1 MTWVRI
7 DRMRRRPSPGIRFA
21 GAVLTAVIAS
31 SAVVAC
37 SDGGKDADADTPP
50 ELVGEITVD
59 VVAADRC
66 DPLDTRHCLLPFP
79 SDTFTVEDP
88 DTDTGRRVQ
97 LARESMPV
105 NIDGVHADPTEWN
118 RNDGFSPGQPAS
130 TFVPGLDVDLTG
142 IAGVADIGASLADDS
157 PVVVIDATT
166 GERHPFFAEFDASVE
181 TDDARVLYVRPAV
194 NYPEGHRIVIA
205 LRDLRNADDEPIDAI
220 SDVFRAYRD
229 RLGTGVPQV
238 ESQRARYEEVFEVLA
253 DHGVER
259 DESLFLAWDFTVA
272 SERNLSER
280 LLHIRDDAFATLG
293 DDAPTFRVEQVEEDP
308 EDELAR
314 RVSGTFDVP
323 LYLTDDGAAGSRFV
337 TGADGL
343 PERAAPDAVFS
354 ASFVCIVPRAAL
366 AGPGGTG
373 VPARPAV
380 YGHGLLGSNR
390 EVGAG
395 NVRRMANEH
404 NFVFCATPWIG
415 MSEEDIGNA
424 ASILA
429 EIGRFPTLADRAQ
442 QGILDALFL
451 GRLMI
456 HDDGLVN
463 DPAFQ
468 DATGAPV
475 IDTTELFYDGNSQGG
490 IMGGAATAVALDWT
504 RAVLGVTGM
513 NYSTLLQRSID
524 WQTYEAVYEPS
535 YPDEIE
541 RGLGISLI
549 QMLWD
554 RAETNGY
561 AHHLTDDPLPGTP
574 AHEVLL
580 HIAFADHQVSIH
592 AAEVQARTMEAT
604 IRCPAL
610 RDERIPDVEPHWGL
624 ECAEGDPDGSVLV
637 YWDSGTPMVP
647 TVNLPPTAGRDPH
660 EDPRADPEARVQ
672 KAEFLAPDGAFV
684 EVCGTEPCTATPVD

>member
-1 MTWVRI
+1 MHRRVRSSI
-7 DRMRRRPSPGIRFA
+7 LVALLA
-21 GAVLTAVIAS
+21 GVAAS
-31 SAVVAC
+31 GALGAC
-37 SDGGKDADADTPP
+37 SDDPDDDVSDTTA
-50 ELVGEITVD
+50 ELVGDIVIDVD
-59 VVAADRC
+59 APQRC
-66 DPLDTRHCLLPFP
+66 DPLDARHCLLPFP

-88 DTDTGRRVQ
+88 TTDTGRRVE

-105 NIDGVHADPTEWN
+105 NADGVHADPTEWN

-130 TFVPGLDVDLTG
+130 TYVPGLDVETTG
-142 IAGVADIGASLADDS
+142 IAGVTDIGASLADDA
-157 PVVVIDATT
+157 PIVVVDATT
-166 GERHPFFAEFDASVE
+166 GERHPYWAELDASVE
-181 TDDARVLYVRPAV
+181 SDDARVLYVRPAV

-205 LRDLRNADDEPIDAI
+205 LRDLRDAAGDPI
-220 SDVFRAYRD
+220 STTNDVFRAYRD
-229 RLGTGVPQV
+229 RLRTDVPEV
-238 ESQRARYEEVFEVLA
+238 EARRARYEAVFDVLA
-253 DHGVER
+253 EHDVAR
-259 DESLFLAWDFTVA
+259 DDTLFLAWDFTIA

-280 LLHIRDDAFATLG
+280 LLHIRDDAFAALG
-293 DDAPTFRVEQVEEDP
+293 DGAPTFRVEQVEDAP
-308 EDELAR
+308 EEELAR
-314 RVSGTFDVP
+314 RIRGTFDVP
-323 LYLTDDGAAGSRFV
+323 LYLTDDGVPGSRFV

-343 PERAAPDAVFS
+343 PERASPDAVLL
-354 ASFVCIVPRAAL
+354 ASFVCTVPRAAL
-366 AGPGGTG
+366 AGPGGSA
-373 VPARPAV
+373 VAARPAV
-380 YGHGLLGSNR
+380 YGHGLLGSND
-390 EVGAG
+390 EVSAG

-456 HDDGLVN
+456 HADGFVS

-468 DATGAPV
+468 DANGSPV
-475 IDTTELFYDGNSQGG
+475 IDTRELFYDGNSQGG

-524 WQTYEAVYEPS
+524 WRTYEAVYEPS

-541 RGLGISLI
+541 RGIGISLI

-574 AHEVLL
+574 AHDVLL
-580 HIAFADHQVSIH
+580 HIAFADHQVSMH
-592 AAEVQARTMEAT
+592 AAEVQARTMGAA

-610 RDERIPDVEPHWGL
+610 VDDRIPDVEAHWGL
-624 ECAEGDPDGSVLV
+624 ECASDDTTGSVLV

-647 TVNLPPTAGRDPH
+647 TVNLPPTEGRDPH
-660 EDPRADPEARVQ
+660 EDPRADGEARVQ
-672 KAEFLAPDGAFV
+672 KSAFLASDGAFA
-684 EVCGTEPCTATPVD
+684 EVCGTGPCTATPVD